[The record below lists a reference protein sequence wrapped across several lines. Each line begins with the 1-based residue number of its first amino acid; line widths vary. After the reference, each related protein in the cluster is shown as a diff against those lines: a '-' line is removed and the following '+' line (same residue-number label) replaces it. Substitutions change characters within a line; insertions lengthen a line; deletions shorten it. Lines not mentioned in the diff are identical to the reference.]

1 MTNPLAIIALHAAD
15 AYYTAATK
23 VANQPTTLLPKSL
36 LYALGTTILAT
47 VLYKSI
53 NRYANPTAT
62 RPSNFFYVISL
73 PLKYLYYKLN
83 FRKSIK
89 DKVVLFEDKYFEEY
103 NEWLANN
110 HNNINHNHNN
120 NGPTTTNVIVNPVEE
135 AHKKERL
142 ENMYYLTVKER
153 INDFYGDV
161 MMCYDHATLSF
172 AYYARTANIPYK
184 YLETIS
190 RKYMIETNA
199 PREIHV
205 DIREEYKK
213 AKDKTKTHHT
223 TTNTSTNTSTTT
235 TTKPSQGGGTLGGT
249 LVGTPDDSPFVKLK
263 SYNTVSNLNLHTT
276 TNDTKEKTH
285 KFATPDKTTNQ
296 EASSSIIRENANRYS
311 YRGKLS
317 DFEEHHHTFLADRRK
332 AAAAAATAADTADS
346 SSATAAA
353 TAANTANYAEFKK
366 QMLQRSAL

>member
-15 AYYTAATK
+15 AYYTAARE
-23 VANQPTTLLPKSL
+23 VANQPNTLLPKSI

-62 RPSNFFYVISL
+62 RPSNFFYIISL
-73 PLKYLYYKLN
+73 PFNYLYYKLKL
-83 FRKSIK
+83 RKSIK

-103 NEWLANN
+103 DEWLANN
-110 HNNINHNHNN
+110 NNNNNLNHNHNN
-120 NGPTTTNVIVNPVEE
+120 NDPTTTNVIVNPVEE

-161 MMCYDHATLSF
+161 LMCYDHATLSF
-172 AYYARTANIPYK
+172 AYYARTASVPYK

-223 TTNTSTNTSTTT
+223 TNTSTTNTSTTT
-235 TTKPSQGGGTLGGT
+235 DTSTTKPSQGGGTLGGT
-249 LVGTPDDSPFVKLK
+249 LDDSPFVKLK

-296 EASSSIIRENANRYS
+296 EATSSIIRENANRYS

-317 DFEEHHHTFLADRRK
+317 DFEEHHNTFLADRRK
-332 AAAAAATAADTADS
+332 AASNTT
-346 SSATAAA
+346 
-353 TAANTANYAEFKK
+353 ANTATTANTTNYAEFKK

>member
-1 MTNPLAIIALHAAD
+1 MTNPLAILALHAAD
-15 AYYTAATK
+15 AYYKAATEA
-23 VANQPTTLLPKSL
+23 ANQQNTILPKSI

-53 NRYANPTAT
+53 NRYATPTAI

-73 PLKYLYYKLN
+73 PFKYLYYKLKL
-83 FRKSIK
+83 RKSIK
-89 DKVVLFEDKYFEEY
+89 NQPGLFEDKYYDEY
-103 NEWLANN
+103 DEWLAKN
-110 HNNINHNHNN
+110 NNIYAINDNHDL
-120 NGPTTTNVIVNPVEE
+120 TTKNVIINPVEE

-142 ENMYYLTVKER
+142 ENMYYLTVTER

-213 AKDKTKTHHT
+213 AKDKTKSHHT
-223 TTNTSTNTSTTT
+223 TTSTSTSAANTTSSTTN
-235 TTKPSQGGGTLGGT
+235 PSKGGGTPSE
-249 LVGTPDDSPFVKLK
+249 TPDDSPFVKLK
-263 SYNTVSNLNLHTT
+263 SYNTASNLNLHTT

-285 KFATPDKTTNQ
+285 KFATPDTSTNQ
-296 EASSSIIRENANRYS
+296 EPSSTIIRENANRYS

-317 DFEEHHHTFLADRRK
+317 DFEEHHKTFLADRRK
-332 AAAAAATAADTADS
+332 AATATTTDTAATDPET
-346 SSATAAA
+346 ATA
-353 TAANTANYAEFKK
+353 NTSYAEFKK
-366 QMLQRSAL
+366 RIQQQRSAL